1 MKKIKFISIP
11 LGVIILVVFAIIVS
25 SRFQYFDDFKS
36 MISLVIR
43 SQNTKASIDDYK
55 FFDNV
60 EIKKSSSPFQWP
72 KHKLYNQI
80 GS

>member
-1 MKKIKFISIP
+1 MKKIKLISIP

-25 SRFQYFDDFKS
+25 SRFQYLDDFKS

-43 SQNTKASIDDYK
+43 SKNTKASIDDYK

-60 EIKKSSSPFQWP
+60 EIKKIPHMF
-72 KHKLYNQI
+72 
-80 GS
+80 

>member
-1 MKKIKFISIP
+1 MKKIKLISIP

-60 EIKKSSSPFQWP
+60 EIKKSRLSF
-72 KHKLYNQI
+72 
-80 GS
+80 